1 MSHNDDH
8 WFRDK
13 HGNRIKRLQLV
24 NKILDCIGD
33 KKKCCKQISNE
44 IGFDYQIVRNIL
56 RRLLTANILD
66 STRTKVYTYYHKVEK
81 SCLLQDMF
89 YNKKEILKKMK
100 IKSVKKYTVED
111 FKNKKFERKKGIVYN
126 QSSISTWEV
135 E

>member
-1 MSHNDDH
+1 MSHSDDH
-8 WFRDK
+8 WFSDK

-56 RRLLTANILD
+56 RRLLTADILD

-81 SCLLQDMF
+81 NCLLQDMF
-89 YNKKEILKKMK
+89 YNKNKILEKMK

-111 FKNKKFERKKGIVYN
+111 FKGKKFDSKKGIVYN
-126 QSSISTWEV
+126 QSSMTTWEV